1 MEGLIP
7 LVYRAIKKNR
17 TRRQYECLSSGTA
30 AAPQGYNIADFYV
43 SDHHNLHHQAQNDM
57 MMKSGHRRHNS
68 VGEYAFGSFSTPGAE
83 RDYIT
88 TSTTPTTITAPK
100 RARLVRFT
108 SHRMFT
114 FSCVTGA
121 A

>member
-17 TRRQYECLSSGTA
+17 TRRQYEYLSSGNSSNHV
-30 AAPQGYNIADFYV
+30 PVQQGYNIADFFV
-43 SDHHNLHHQAQNDM
+43 TDHHHHQPQINDGM
-57 MMKSGHRRHNS
+57 MMKSGNNYHHRRHNS
-68 VGEYAFGSFSTPGAE
+68 VGSEQFHHGFGSLGGE
-83 RDYIT
+83 GDR
-88 TSTTPTTITAPK
+88 APK
-100 RARLVRFT
+100 RSRSSLVRFK